1 MKRIDLTGQRFRKLT
16 VIGYDHSYKNGEA
29 IWKCR
34 CDCGNMTYVISGN
47 LRRGNTKSCGCYG
60 RECTAERNTTH
71 GKTKE
76 RLHGVWTR
84 MKDRC
89 NNPKSDRWE
98 WYGARGI
105 SVCEEWKNS
114 YEAFREWALSNG
126 YQGGL
131 TIDRVDVNGNY
142 CPDNCRWITIKDQQ
156 NNRRNNHRITVGEE
170 THTIAEWSKIT
181 GIRQGTIYARIASG
195 WSAEDAITTPERKS
209 S

>member
-1 MKRIDLTGQRFRKLT
+1 
-16 VIGYDHSYKNGEA
+16 
-29 IWKCR
+29 
-34 CDCGNMTYVISGN
+34 
-47 LRRGNTKSCGCYG
+47 
-60 RECTAERNTTH
+60 
-71 GKTKE
+71 
-76 RLHGVWTR
+76 